1 MSSWTNKQLLT
12 NKWDLIVSIFE
23 YSVLLNLDTLGYT
36 HNKSKCISSIR
47 LKLLPKQK
55 ITSNHSLQCM
65 RFILNGFFF
74 NKTMW
79 RLTRQ
84 DEFPHNS
91 PPQRWGF
98 VGNTIARVFWGGYY
112 AVSYWPKSNKSYSQ
126 VSMIFFVEIS
136 LR

>member
-1 MSSWTNKQLLT
+1 MYELDQVEIAPEAKNHKLPLFTVYEIYT
-12 NKWDLIVSIFE
+12 KWI
-23 YSVLLNLDTLGYT
+23 
-36 HNKSKCISSIR
+36 
-47 LKLLPKQK
+47 
-55 ITSNHSLQCM
+55 
-65 RFILNGFFF
+65 FF